1 MSVYVTKINSEVILR
16 QHILSDVVSALTFY
30 FQLYIISLNS
40 KILNVKFQKEF
51 VNLKLLAKLAIVL
64 FPGRLR
70 YNCLSPGA

>member
-16 QHILSDVVSALTFY
+16 QRSLSDVVSALTFY

-64 FPGRLR
+64 FPGRLP
-70 YNCLSPGA
+70 YNCLSPGT